1 MFEHTLFTTSNGM
14 EVDMARSGEGWS
26 RRRTRCVGWAKA
38 VLLMLMCV
46 GATGR
51 ALAQPFSSGSTG
63 VNGSFPPFPAGTTTL
78 PDGTRFLVWNM
89 SSGLV
94 RYCSQYD
101 TNTQPETCTT
111 EVGTAQIQGIPVG
124 GLTNGVF
131 NFTDVDVN
139 PSPSV
144 GILNIFLV
152 GNANNS
158 PLTIL
163 SQNSIHLG
171 FNVSLSANGL
181 NGGGTNSGLLPNI
194 AAPGGR
200 PGPGG
205 FAGGA
210 TGNPGPPATDGST
223 GFGPAG
229 GIGGIAN
236 LNSCSASPH
245 AFGFNGGPSPVS
257 ATLTPLIG
265 GSGGGGG
272 GALELSSGCQVGRL
286 NGGGGGGGGGAVLMA
301 ATSQI
306 SLSSGVVLYLYGGNG
321 GAIGCGCSYG
331 GGGAGG
337 ALRLVAPT
345 LVSSSSSA
353 YLYGGSNV
361 AFGTTGAAGTVRIEG
376 DASNFNLL
384 LNGSTGTVVA
394 TPGAVTPANTPTLRI
409 TSVGDLTVPPTPS
422 GNVNTPDVTFQM
434 PPSSPVN
441 VSLLGSNIPTGT
453 TAKVRVTPQVGSA
466 TEVFSSAF
474 VGSTASS
481 TATAS
486 VTIPPGFGA
495 ITASATF
502 ACNGTI
508 CALLPSKDR
517 SSAFVEV
524 VAANGRSRAFIVK
537 ADGERIELSG
547 GEE

>member
-1 MFEHTLFTTSNGM
+1 MFEHTLFTTSNGR

-26 RRRTRCVGWAKA
+26 RRRTRCFVWAKA
-38 VLLMLMCV
+38 VLVTLMCV
-46 GATGR
+46 GAAGR

-63 VNGSFPPFPAGTTTL
+63 VNGSFPPFPTGTTAL
-78 PDGTRFLVWNM
+78 PDGTRHLVWNM

-94 RYCSQYD
+94 RYCSEYD
-101 TNTQPETCTT
+101 TATQPETCTT
-111 EVGTAQIQGIPVG
+111 EVGTGQVPGIPAA

-139 PSPSV
+139 FSPTV
-144 GILNIFLV
+144 GALNIFLV
-152 GNANNS
+152 GNSNNS

-171 FNVSLSANGL
+171 FNVSLFANGL
-181 NGGGTNSGLLPNI
+181 NGGSTNVGLLPSV
-194 AAPGGR
+194 AVPGGR

-236 LNSCSASPH
+236 TNFCSATPH

-272 GALELSSGCQVGRL
+272 GALEASSGCQVGRL
-286 NGGGGGGGGGAVLMA
+286 NGGGGGGGGGAVLMV

-306 SLSSGVVLYLYGGNG
+306 NFSPGVGLFLTGGNG
-321 GAIGCGCSYG
+321 GTPGCGCSYG

-345 LVSSSSSA
+345 LVSSGSTA
-353 YLYGGSNV
+353 NLGGG
-361 AFGTTGAAGTVRIEG
+361 FGPAIGTAASGTVRIEG
-376 DASNFNLL
+376 DASNFNLF

-422 GNVNTPDVTFQM
+422 GNVNTPDVTFPT

-441 VSLLGSNIPTGT
+441 VSLAGSNIPTGT
-453 TAKVRVTPQVGSA
+453 TATVRITPQVGSA

-508 CALLPSKDR
+508 CALLPPKDR
-517 SSAFVEV
+517 SGAFVEV
-524 VAANGRSRAFIVK
+524 VAANGRSRAFIIK

>member
-1 MFEHTLFTTSNGM
+1 MFEHTLFTTSNAM
-14 EVDMARSGEGWS
+14 EVDMARSGEDWS
-26 RRRTRCVGWAKA
+26 RRRTRCFVWAKA
-38 VLLMLMCV
+38 VLVMLMCV
-46 GATGR
+46 GAAGG

-63 VNGSFPPFPAGTTTL
+63 VNGSFPPFPTGATTL
-78 PDGTRFLVWNM
+78 PDGTQFLVWNM

-101 TNTQPETCTT
+101 MATQPETCRT
-111 EVGTAQIQGIPVG
+111 EVGTGQIPGIPAA

-139 PSPSV
+139 ASPSV
-144 GILNIFLV
+144 GFLNIFLV
-152 GNANNS
+152 GNSNNS
-158 PLTIL
+158 PITIL

-171 FNVSLSANGL
+171 QSVSLYANGL
-181 NGGGTNSGLLPNI
+181 NGASTNVGLLPNI
-194 AAPGGR
+194 AFPGGR

-229 GIGGIAN
+229 GIGGTAN
-236 LNSCSASPH
+236 FNSCGASPH
-245 AFGFNGGPSPVS
+245 AYGFNGGPSPVS

-306 SLSSGVVLYLYGGNG
+306 NFSYYVALYLYGGNG
-321 GAIGCGCSYG
+321 GTPGCGCSYG

-345 LVSSSSSA
+345 LVAPYANA
-353 YLYGGSNV
+353 YLYGGNG
-361 AFGTTGAAGTVRIEG
+361 FGTAAGGTARIEG
-376 DASNFNLL
+376 DASTFNLS
-384 LNGSTGTVVA
+384 LNSATGTIVA

-409 TSVGDLTVPPTPS
+409 TSVGDLTVPLTPS
-422 GNVNTPDVTFQM
+422 GNVNTPDVTFQT
-434 PPSSPVN
+434 PPSSPVS
-441 VSLLGSNIPTGT
+441 VSLAGSNIPPGT
-453 TAKVRVTPQVGSA
+453 TATVRVTPQVGSA

-508 CALLPSKDR
+508 CALLPQKDR

-524 VAANGRSRAFIVK
+524 VAANGHSRAFIVK